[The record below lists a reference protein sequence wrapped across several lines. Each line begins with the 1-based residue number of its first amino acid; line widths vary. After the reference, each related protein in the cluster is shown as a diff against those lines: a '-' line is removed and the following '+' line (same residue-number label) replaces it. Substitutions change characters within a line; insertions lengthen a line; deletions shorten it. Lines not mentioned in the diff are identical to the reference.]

1 MLGPVSHAR
10 RRSAV
15 LAAALV
21 GMLAAAGALAEVYKS
36 VDADGNVVFSQKPP
50 PGVKAE
56 TVKPRY
62 TRPPGAAKSAGTG
75 AQSKPSAPP
84 ATVIVPADG
93 KQKLSPEQLAI
104 KAKNCEN
111 ARSQIKQ
118 LTAPRA
124 NRLQYRDD
132 KGELAFYTE
141 DQRNEGI
148 QAAEKAAKEFC
159 E

>member
-1 MLGPVSHAR
+1 MLGSVSAR
-10 RRSAV
+10 RRCAV
-15 LAAALV
+15 LTAALAGV
-21 GMLAAAGALAEVYKS
+21 LAGAGALAEVYKS
-36 VDADGNVVFSQKPP
+36 VDADGNVIFSQTPP

-56 TVKPRY
+56 AVKPRY
-62 TRPPGAAKSAGTG
+62 SRPPGAAKSAGTDIK
-75 AQSKPSAPP
+75 AKPAPPP

-93 KQKLSPEQLAI
+93 KQKLTPEQLAI

-111 ARSQIKQ
+111 ARSQIQQ

-124 NRLQYRDD
+124 NRLQYRND